1 MQFLNFVLRQQGRNM
16 ENDNE
21 KERSKGVMEDNSRH
35 GTTQHVCGDQ
45 M

>member
-1 MQFLNFVLRQQGRNM
+1 MQFLNFALRQQGRNM

-21 KERSKGVMEDNSRH
+21 KETSKGVMEDNARG
-35 GTTQHVCGDQ
+35 GTKQHVCGNQ